1 MIESFSL
8 YHFEYGALARQHVI
22 LKLVLPQIFFLG
34 AIVSLFFL
42 GIRFI
47 QNEKTSFINIIGPPI
62 VLFTLNWTNPI
73 QIIGLSYIMFRISLL
88 AVEVRSKKINCPNF
102 TSFLSYI
109 SYLPLLFIGP
119 ISEYSVFDKSF
130 QNVEKL
136 KDVIGGSLLRF
147 LVGVL
152 KITVFANLAR
162 QLSFGVFWNNAGPH
176 SVLDFF
182 ISCCAYYLFLYANF
196 SGACDMVISMSRLI
210 GIRVQENFNSPF
222 KSRNINEFW
231 SRWHIT
237 LSNVIKGIIYVPL
250 SKFLVDKIGA
260 RHVNLSIAVSTLSV
274 FLILGLWHGMKIN
287 FILFGLMHGI
297 AAIIVQIYSI
307 WLKSKKIKLKHYKN
321 NTWFKIASI
330 AITFVYVSISMSLF
344 ENNLGELMIHLCKIK
359 SII

>member
-1 MIESFSL
+1 MIASFSL
-8 YHFEYGALARQHVI
+8 YHLEYGALAQQYI
-22 LKLVLPQIFFLG
+22 LLELVLPQVFFFG
-34 AIVSLFFL
+34 VIVSLFFL
-42 GIRFI
+42 GICFI
-47 QNEKTSFINIIGPPI
+47 QNEKISFINIIGPLI
-62 VLFTLNWTNPI
+62 ALFTLKWTNPI
-73 QIIGLSYIMFRISLL
+73 QIIGLSYTMFRISLL

-102 TSFLSYI
+102 TSFLAYI

-119 ISEYSVFDKSF
+119 ISAYSVFDKSF
-130 QNVEKL
+130 HNIEKL
-136 KDVIGGSLLRF
+136 KNVIGGTLLRF
-147 LVGVL
+147 LLGVL

-182 ISCCAYYLFLYANF
+182 VSCCAYYLFLYANF
-196 SGACDMVISMSRLI
+196 SGACDLVISTSRLI

-222 KSRNINEFW
+222 ISRNINEFW

-237 LSNVIKGIIYVPL
+237 LSDAIKGIIYVPL

-274 FLILGLWHGMKIN
+274 FLILGLWHGMQIN
-287 FILFGLMHGI
+287 FVLFGLMHGI
-297 AAIIVQIYSI
+297 AAIIVQLYSI

-321 NTWFKIASI
+321 NTWFKTASVM
-330 AITFVYVSISMSLF
+330 ITFVYVSISMSLF
-344 ENNLGELMIHLCKIK
+344 ENNFGELMIHMGKIK